1 MILRRQLLITGLGKF
16 AVIMTVMLLSAIA
29 LKAQEKEYLF
39 LKDRTEICGV
49 ISRQP
54 DGGVSIVDQY
64 GDEFV
69 FAADEIRY
77 IANQKQKNWAERIY
91 RRKGYFGIVEASL
104 GGDILDGRRGAV
116 FSIGVINGYKVSRYF
131 YVGLGLGIGVRE
143 VSRYDDGYE
152 SYYHNYNVLE
162 IPIYAHLR
170 YSIIGGR
177 NCAVS
182 PYISS
187 DIGANNQISSQS
199 GSTGVYFSPS
209 LGVEIRSK
217 RVGTFWVGLN
227 FPMSFTYDGY
237 IGMALRV
244 GYSF

>member
-1 MILRRQLLITGLGKF
+1 MILRRQLLISGLGKF
-16 AVIMTVMLLSAIA
+16 AVTMTMMLLSAIA

-54 DGGVSIVDQY
+54 DGGVSVVDQY

-104 GGDILDGRRGAV
+104 GGAILDGSGAV

-143 VSRYDDGYE
+143 VSSYDDSYE
-152 SYYHNYNVLE
+152 SYYYNVLE

-187 DIGANNQISSQS
+187 DIGVNNQISSQFD
-199 GSTGVYFSPS
+199 STGVYFSPS

>member
-1 MILRRQLLITGLGKF
+1 MILRRQLLISGLGKF
-16 AVIMTVMLLSAIA
+16 AVTMTMMLLSAIA

-54 DGGVSIVDQY
+54 DGGVSVVDQY

-104 GGDILDGRRGAV
+104 GGDILDGSGAV

-143 VSRYDDGYE
+143 VSSYDDSYE
-152 SYYHNYNVLE
+152 SYYYNVLE
-162 IPIYAHLR
+162 IPIYAHFR

-187 DIGANNQISSQS
+187 DIGVNNEISSQYES
-199 GSTGVYFSPS
+199 IGVYFSPS

>member
-39 LKDRTEICGV
+39 LKDWTEICGV

-54 DGGVSIVDQY
+54 DGGVSVEDQY

-104 GGDILDGRRGAV
+104 GSGIADGPI
-116 FSIGVINGYKVSRYF
+116 FSIGVINGYKVSPYF
-131 YVGLGLGIGVRE
+131 YVGLGLGIGVHME
-143 VSRYDDGYE
+143 M
-152 SYYHNYNVLE
+152 SYYTYRNYNVLE
-162 IPIYAHLR
+162 IPIYAHFR

-187 DIGANNQISSQS
+187 DIGVNNQISSQS
-199 GSTGVYFSPS
+199 DSTGVYFSPS

>member
-1 MILRRQLLITGLGKF
+1 MMILRRQLLISGLGKF
-16 AVIMTVMLLSAIA
+16 AVTMTMMLLSAIA

-54 DGGVSIVDQY
+54 DGGVSVVDQY

-104 GGDILDGRRGAV
+104 GTGFGDGAI
-116 FSIGVINGYKVSRYF
+116 FSIGVINGYKVSPYF
-131 YVGLGLGIGVRE
+131 YVGLGLGIGVHE
-143 VSRYDDGYE
+143 VYLYDYSYE
-152 SYYHNYNVLE
+152 SYYRNYNVLE
-162 IPIYAHLR
+162 IPVYAHLR

-187 DIGANNQISSQS
+187 DIGVNNQISSQS
-199 GSTGVYFSPS
+199 DSTGVYFSPS